1 MKRTISTVV
10 AVLMIVSLF
19 ACATTPKIS
28 LKPEVKQ
35 SMKRIAIV
43 ETPEPDRY
51 FMYPSPSPG
60 GAALYMF
67 GALGGAIVGGIEAK
81 RQETATVKF
90 TEAIVPL
97 DPKIAKNMLTGLENR
112 LLEKG
117 YDVLRVS
124 PPPMT
129 PDGKNYDI
137 SKIEGAF
144 DAILVCKLTAGYR
157 EHSGKVAP
165 KVSVSVSIFSESG
178 TDTLF
183 ADSYLYCLNK
193 FGQSV
198 QIVPDP
204 KYVVKTIDELYEDL
218 SVAVEGLR
226 MGVKKISERAVSDL

>member
-1 MKRTISTVV
+1 MKRTMNTVV
-10 AVLMIVSLF
+10 AALMVISLA
-19 ACATTPKIS
+19 ACATTPKIA

-35 SMKRIAIV
+35 SIKRIAIV
-43 ETPEPDRY
+43 ETPEPGRY

-67 GALGGAIVGGIEAK
+67 GALGGAMVGGIEAK
-81 RQETATVKF
+81 RQETATAKF
-90 TEAIVPL
+90 TEAIAPL
-97 DPKIAKNMLTGLENR
+97 EPELAETMLTVLEKR

-117 YDVLRVS
+117 YDIQRVS

-144 DAILVCKLTAGYR
+144 DAILVSKLTGGYCER
-157 EHSGKVAP
+157 SGKVAP
-165 KVSVSVSIFSESG
+165 KVSVSVSIFSKSG

-183 ADSYLYCLNK
+183 ANSYLYCLNK

-204 KYVVKTIDELYEDL
+204 KYVVKTIDALYEDL
-218 SVAVEGLR
+218 NVAVEGLR
-226 MGVKKISERAVSDL
+226 TGAEKISERAVADL